1 MYNSKPNARKG
12 EIKVA
17 NKRQRRKLEKQT
29 LNFIIK
35 NKDKNLGYVLPTTS
49 EYKRMTRTQKN
60 FYNEK
65 IRQLQHK
72 QEWKRNE
79 ALGGIILHGAKYDNN
94 KTGLSRNHAERIR
107 NVGYLTSSLSEF
119 IRPLEDEPWFR
130 NQAKDLYSDSQFN
143 RRDFRYRNGM
153 AFNNLPENEVREEY
167 EDRVGKQ
174 HNQHVLDT
182 SNEYIKEK
190 MRTTEI
196 YEASDNSGV
205 IEYDP
210 NEEARTSG
218 RGRMV
223 SFYSGATLDDVERRI
238 NRDAFNLVADE
249 MLRAGPNE
257 KWGDKGALDLFS

>member
-1 MYNSKPNARKG
+1 MP
-12 EIKVA
+12 

-29 LNFIIK
+29 MNFIIK
-35 NKDKNLGYVLPTTS
+35 NKDKNLGYVLPTAS
-49 EYKRMTRTQKN
+49 EYKRMTRAQKN

-79 ALGGIILHGAKYDNN
+79 ALGGIIIHGAKYDNY
-94 KTGLSRNHAERIR
+94 KTGLTRNHAERIR
-107 NVGYLTSSLSEF
+107 NVGYLTGSLSEY
-119 IRPLEDEPWFR
+119 ITPLEDEYGFK
-130 NQAKDLYSDSQFN
+130 NQAYDLFRDSQFN
-143 RRDFRYRNGM
+143 RRDVRYRTGV
-153 AFNNLPENEVREEY
+153 AFNNLPENETRREY
-167 EDRVGKQ
+167 EDRMGKE

-190 MRTTEI
+190 MRTTEV
-196 YEASDNSGV
+196 YEATDGSGV

-210 NEEARTSG
+210 NEEARTYGKG
-218 RGRMV
+218 RLV
-223 SFYSGATLDDVERRI
+223 SFHTGVSRDEVERRI

-257 KWGDKGALDLFS
+257 KWGDKGALDLFG